1 MPKLKSKSSAKK
13 RFHLSAKGKVV
24 MYHSGMRHNLRKRSQ
39 KTKRNARGASIM
51 AYADARIVRK
61 FIPYA

>member
-1 MPKLKSKSSAKK
+1 MPKLKSKSGAKK
-13 RFHLSAKGKVV
+13 RFRLSAKGKVV

-39 KTKRNARGASIM
+39 KTKRKARGNSIM
-51 AYADARIVRK
+51 ADADARIVRK